1 MKSTAAAPQTFDQED
16 CDVWLDTVE
25 LKGKAKQK
33 RRSRPISKLLNPFCE
48 GAGYSLAVAL
58 NFTQTKTEMPK
69 TKQSSI
75 SAFFTA
81 HRRVLNKMST
91 SEPPNMD
98 SVQPLSS
105 SDSATPTATAS
116 GKKRGRNVGFEN
128 SNFEP
133 VLVDECT
140 SENVTE
146 KETELWQTR
155 SENHSTL
162 QNIYCE
168 SEEEKPEECEP
179 PQSKRRVSDAT
190 FTQDD
195 CQPLPQTWSQDPLF
209 TFSQYTENEF
219 HQTNHKCTTVKN
231 FCSSEPSFLN
241 SLQYEEDEFFRKLI
255 AAEGQTSTQKS
266 LKRLHSSHMIN
277 EKENST
283 PPSYNSPSKDSSSS
297 HFRPVS
303 NHKWTQPKTASPR
316 KQTGQL
322 WEKAAKEESS
332 AFQIKRTKPIS
343 SPLKRR
349 MPQQR
354 SRELDEDSLA
364 TLFTQDSE
372 GFRVIAH
379 RGLHTRSP
387 LKDQSNVSMG
397 VVSAYKSLPEEEEE
411 DEEMLFT
418 QDSQGNVVIK
428 H

>member
-1 MKSTAAAPQTFDQED
+1 MLICSLCLLLFTHCVLFYIF
-16 CDVWLDTVE
+16 
-25 LKGKAKQK
+25 QK
-33 RRSRPISKLLNPFCE
+33 RRSRPISKLLNPFCG

-81 HRRVLNKMST
+81 HRK
-91 SEPPNMD
+91 
-98 SVQPLSS
+98 
-105 SDSATPTATAS
+105 
-116 GKKRGRNVGFEN
+116 GKHLKV
-128 SNFEP
+128 
-133 VLVDECT
+133 C
-140 SENVTE
+140 
-146 KETELWQTR
+146 
-155 SENHSTL
+155 
-162 QNIYCE
+162 
-168 SEEEKPEECEP
+168 
-179 PQSKRRVSDAT
+179 
-190 FTQDD
+190 
-195 CQPLPQTWSQDPLF
+195 
-209 TFSQYTENEF
+209 
-219 HQTNHKCTTVKN
+219 
-231 FCSSEPSFLN
+231 
-241 SLQYEEDEFFRKLI
+241 RKL
-255 AAEGQTSTQKS
+255 
-266 LKRLHSSHMIN
+266 
-277 EKENST
+277 
-283 PPSYNSPSKDSSSS
+283 YKDSSFS

-303 NHKWTQPKTASPR
+303 NYKWTQAKTASPR

-332 AFQIKRTKPIS
+332 AFQIKRTKLIS

-379 RGLHTRSP
+379 RGLDTRSP

-397 VVSAYKSLPEEEEE
+397 VVSAYKFLPEEEEE

>member
-33 RRSRPISKLLNPFCE
+33 RRSRPISKLLNPFCG

-81 HRRVLNKMST
+81 HRKVLNKMST
-91 SEPPNMD
+91 TEPPNMD

-105 SDSATPTATAS
+105 SASTTPTATAS
-116 GKKRGRNVGFEN
+116 GKKRGRN
-128 SNFEP
+128 SDFEP
-133 VLVDECT
+133 VLVDECK

-162 QNIYCE
+162 QNIYWE
-168 SEEEKPEECEP
+168 SEEEKSEECEP
-179 PQSKRRVSDAT
+179 PQSKRRVSDST

-195 CQPLPQTWSQDPLF
+195 SQPLPQTWSQDPLF

-219 HQTNHKCTTVKN
+219 HQTNHKCTAVEN
-231 FCSSEPSFLN
+231 FRSSEPSFLN
-241 SLQYEEDEFFRKLI
+241 SLQNEEEVFRKQI
-255 AAEGQTSTQKS
+255 GAEGRTSTQKS
-266 LKRLHSSHMIN
+266 FNRLHSSHIID

-283 PPSYNSPSKDSSSS
+283 PPSYNSPSKDSSFS

-303 NHKWTQPKTASPR
+303 NYKWTQAKTASPR

-332 AFQIKRTKPIS
+332 AFQIKRTKLIS

-379 RGLHTRSP
+379 RGLDTRSP

-397 VVSAYKSLPEEEEE
+397 VVSAYKFLPEEEEE

>member
-1 MKSTAAAPQTFDQED
+1 MLICSLCLLLFTHCVLFYIF
-16 CDVWLDTVE
+16 
-25 LKGKAKQK
+25 QK

-81 HRRVLNKMST
+81 HRR
-91 SEPPNMD
+91 
-98 SVQPLSS
+98 
-105 SDSATPTATAS
+105 
-116 GKKRGRNVGFEN
+116 GKHLKV
-128 SNFEP
+128 
-133 VLVDECT
+133 C
-140 SENVTE
+140 
-146 KETELWQTR
+146 
-155 SENHSTL
+155 
-162 QNIYCE
+162 
-168 SEEEKPEECEP
+168 
-179 PQSKRRVSDAT
+179 
-190 FTQDD
+190 
-195 CQPLPQTWSQDPLF
+195 
-209 TFSQYTENEF
+209 
-219 HQTNHKCTTVKN
+219 
-231 FCSSEPSFLN
+231 
-241 SLQYEEDEFFRKLI
+241 RKL
-255 AAEGQTSTQKS
+255 
-266 LKRLHSSHMIN
+266 
-277 EKENST
+277 
-283 PPSYNSPSKDSSSS
+283 YKDSSSS
-297 HFRPVS
+297 HFKPVS

-322 WEKAAKEESS
+322 WEKEESS

-343 SPLKRR
+343 SPLKR
-349 MPQQR
+349 Q

>member
-209 TFSQYTENEF
+209 TFSQYTENNF
-219 HQTNHKCTTVKN
+219 HQTSLKCTTVKN
-231 FCSSEPSFLN
+231 FSSSEPSLVN
-241 SLQYEEDEFFRKLI
+241 SLQNEEEVFRKLI
-255 AAEGQTSTQKS
+255 DAEGQTSTQKS
-266 LKRLHSSHMIN
+266 FKRLHSSRMID

>member
-1 MKSTAAAPQTFDQED
+1 MLICSLCLLLFTHCVLFYIF
-16 CDVWLDTVE
+16 
-25 LKGKAKQK
+25 QK

-81 HRRVLNKMST
+81 HRR
-91 SEPPNMD
+91 
-98 SVQPLSS
+98 
-105 SDSATPTATAS
+105 
-116 GKKRGRNVGFEN
+116 GK
-128 SNFEP
+128 
-133 VLVDECT
+133 
-140 SENVTE
+140 
-146 KETELWQTR
+146 
-155 SENHSTL
+155 H
-162 QNIYCE
+162 
-168 SEEEKPEECEP
+168 
-179 PQSKRRVSDAT
+179 
-190 FTQDD
+190 
-195 CQPLPQTWSQDPLF
+195 
-209 TFSQYTENEF
+209 
-219 HQTNHKCTTVKN
+219 
-231 FCSSEPSFLN
+231 
-241 SLQYEEDEFFRKLI
+241 
-255 AAEGQTSTQKS
+255 
-266 LKRLHSSHMIN
+266 LKVCR
-277 EKENST
+277 E
-283 PPSYNSPSKDSSSS
+283 
-297 HFRPVS
+297 PVS